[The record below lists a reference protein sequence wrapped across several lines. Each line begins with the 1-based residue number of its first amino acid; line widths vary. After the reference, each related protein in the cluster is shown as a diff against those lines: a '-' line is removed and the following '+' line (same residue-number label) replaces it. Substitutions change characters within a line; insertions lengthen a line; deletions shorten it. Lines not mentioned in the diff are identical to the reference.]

1 MATLKYTRI
10 YNGDDNLSHFE
21 DIEVELA
28 DMGAGSV
35 LSQLFPAT
43 GLNMRR
49 NNLNYDLDWHP
60 APRRQFV
67 VNLTGAVEI
76 TASDGE
82 KRTFGAGSIML
93 ADDTTGK
100 GHLSK
105 HVGNEE
111 RVSLFIHIPADQP
124 IPR

>member
-1 MATLKYTRI
+1 MATFKYTRI
-10 YNGDDNLSHFE
+10 FNGPENVSHFE
-21 DIEVELA
+21 DIEVDLG
-28 DMGAGSV
+28 DVGQGSV
-35 LSQLFPAT
+35 LSKLFPAT

-49 NNLNYDLDWHP
+49 NNMAYDLDWHP

-82 KRTFGAGSIML
+82 VRVFGPGSVML
-93 ADDTTGK
+93 ADDTEGK

-105 HVGNEE
+105 HVGSEE
-111 RVSLFIHIPADQP
+111 RISLFIHIPGDQP

>member
-1 MATLKYTRI
+1 MATLKYVRI
-10 YNGDDNLSHFE
+10 FTGPDNLSHFE
-21 DIEVELA
+21 DIEVDLA
-28 DMGAGSV
+28 DQGQGSL
-35 LSQLFPAT
+35 LSKLFPST
-43 GLNMRR
+43 GINMRR
-49 NNLNYDLDWHP
+49 NNMNYDLDWHP

-67 VNLTGAVEI
+67 VNLTGQVEI

-105 HVGNEE
+105 HVGDEE
-111 RVSLFIHIPADQP
+111 RVSIFIHIPADQP